1 MFAVAMVVVVVF
13 ALGCSAL
20 VNWRRDQQTGG

>member
-13 ALGCSAL
+13 ALGSAL